1 LLSILCSICCAGFFY
16 PIRIGGD
23 DRNHHNLGV
32 RDPRTLPFHQRVN
45 HDKGGYHQLASIG
58 SS

>member
-1 LLSILCSICCAGFFY
+1 VQVFFD